1 MVIKFYALLLSVTM
15 CFGLQAQN
23 KSVLFLGNS
32 YTGVN
37 NLPELVYNFALANGD
52 TLVYDSNTPG
62 GYTFNLHRTNATTLS
77 KIASRNWD
85 YVVLQE
91 QSQLPALPEAITGDD
106 YSPPH
111 AIELN
116 EIIKANDSC
125 TKVVFY
131 MTWGRK
137 FGDASFCGVHPP
149 VCTYDGMQHELRNTY
164 LEMTVENEAR
174 VAPVGMGWKTV
185 IDDDPSIELYA
196 GDGSHPHINGSY
208 LTACI
213 MYATI
218 YQKSPIGTSFIST
231 LDSDLATYLQE
242 KAHAIVFDSLATWR
256 IGIGDLT
263 ADFSYT
269 HTDLTYTFEN
279 LSENESSWVWNIDG
293 TLYLGENPTHIFD
306 GEGTYTATLTT
317 YNGCDTVQH
326 TESVFVETAALN
338 EDENSLKIYPNPAN
352 ETLFIQGLSGEPT
365 PVILYDVAGGIR
377 GIYTCTNNG
386 EIDLSAIRSGVYF
399 IRVKERFYK
408 FIKN

>member
-1 MVIKFYALLLSVTM
+1 MKRLLITLNICFSALT
-15 CFGLQAQN
+15 FAQH
-23 KSVLFLGNS
+23 KSVLFIGNS

-91 QSQLPALPEAITGDD
+91 QSQIPALPEAITGED

-111 AIELN
+111 AMELN

-125 TKVVFY
+125 TKVIFY

-137 FGDASFCGVHPP
+137 FGDASFCGEYPP
-149 VCTYDGMQHELRNTY
+149 VCTYTGMQDELRNTY
-164 LEMTVENEAR
+164 LEMTIENEAR
-174 VAPVGMGWKTV
+174 VAPAGMGWKAV
-185 IDDDPSIELYA
+185 IDDDPSIELYS
-196 GDGSHPHINGSY
+196 GDGSHPNINGSY

-218 YQKSPIGTSFIST
+218 YQKSPVGTSFIST
-231 LDSDLATYLQE
+231 LEADLATYLQE

-263 ADFSYT
+263 ADFNYT
-269 HTDLTYTFEN
+269 NTDLTYTFEN
-279 LSENESSWVWNIDG
+279 SSENESSRVWDIDG
-293 TLYLGENPTHIFD
+293 NLYLEENPTHTFD
-306 GEGTYTATLTT
+306 EDGIYTATLTT
-317 YNGCDTVQH
+317 FNGCDTVEH
-326 TESVFVETAALN
+326 TETIFVGSAALN
-338 EDENSLKIYPNPAN
+338 KYENDLIIFPNPTN
-352 ETLFIQGLSGEPT
+352 ETLFIRGLSGEPKQA
-365 PVILYDVAGGIR
+365 VLYDLAGGIR
-377 GIYTCTNNG
+377 GVYALTNTG
-386 EIDLSAIRSGVYF
+386 EIDLSGIRPGIYF
-399 IRVKERFYK
+399 IKIDDSFYK
-408 FIKN
+408 FVKN